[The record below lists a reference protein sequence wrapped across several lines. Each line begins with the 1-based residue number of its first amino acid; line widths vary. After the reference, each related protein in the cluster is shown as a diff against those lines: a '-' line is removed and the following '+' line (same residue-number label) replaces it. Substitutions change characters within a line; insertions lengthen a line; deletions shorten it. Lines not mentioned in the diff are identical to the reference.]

1 MIDYGTT
8 SATLQADGRDIDED
22 TYTPPMG
29 GLPST
34 DKYSDE
40 RVAQA
45 LRESMAQGFTLE
57 QSLQGAQQ
65 KYQISPDQLTRSQAL
80 MSGALPSEQPA
91 ATEMPTTEIT
101 QPAQTDQPPQTG
113 QVGALG
119 ALSTALAQ
127 DPNLYENTLQR
138 VAGEYAGYD
147 IPEHQLPLFMWN
159 MNLGQQIGNYKIR
172 PTDIDTGNLDI
183 EGNPIAGKG
192 FAVTETGKKATD
204 GTPLEVEYTYDDAKN
219 LKGYVVDYKSG
230 GDSGVR
236 LYFDANG
243 NIIKE
248 SPYDY
253 SEAWKPIMA
262 SVLSTVAPALGPYGA
277 LANAALQYSMG
288 NKTGALFSA
297 ISGGLQGAEQAG
309 MIGGDFGVISNQTA
323 KNIGNA
329 ATAARVLDAYNRGD
343 VLGAASAAMRFSGVQ
358 GASQAE
364 IGDTGFTYGDLGRLG
379 RAVFAVA
386 QGDGIG
392 AVNAMADMA
401 KAGTFD
407 VLKNAIS
414 DVGAKVFADAMSKG
428 ATPEEALAA
437 ANFADGS
444 GQGIEDYFNKMSG
457 VFAQMTAPG
466 GEQVAALDPGVPVTP
481 RTVATIPAMQP
492 REGETATEVRDRG
505 DGTFARTISFTNPDG
520 SIGSYDVVYDAATG
534 TITNYTV
541 GGDAESGRIVITGS
555 GARPDIDLPDFVPP
569 GGTKKVSPDI
579 IGKVAGATGSEAA
592 SAAAAA
598 TGAGLAT
605 GPAGPAGPATGPAV
619 GPATGSATGSATGP
633 AVGPSTGPAATGPAA
648 GTETGPVSTG
658 PADTGPASTEV
669 IKTLPD
675 PGSVTVTPKDEL
687 GPLDTTDLT
696 DIIEDLKSLTLPEV
710 PKATSPG
717 TSGPKIPT
725 ITSPQ
730 QRPITTA
737 IISGAAGPEI
747 ARLAAQYLQA
757 RETSNKYVD
766 PLAEVK
772 RIEEEFE
779 REAMMQNIDPRLM
792 QILMD
797 RMGQEQ
803 QQTFD
808 RGFYT
813 YGEEQPIEDIM
824 GSREYA
830 EGGYVAPLQM
840 NEGGEMPMALMAK
853 KGGLPREDFRDG
865 KHVAGD
871 GDGQSDDIPAWLAD
885 GEFVFPADVVSAL
898 GNGSTKAGTDKL
910 YEMMHSIRARA
921 RSKGP
926 KDLPPPALKS
936 PLDYLKSKG

>member
-34 DKYSDE
+34 NQYSDE

-65 KYQISPDQLTRSQAL
+65 KYQISPEQLTRAQTL
-80 MSGALPSEQPA
+80 MPGGLPSTQPP
-91 ATEMPTTEIT
+91 ATETTTTQPTP
-101 QPAQTDQPPQTG
+101 PAQTG
-113 QVGALG
+113 QAGALG
-119 ALSTALAQ
+119 ALSSALAE
-127 DPNLYENTLQR
+127 DPNLYESTLQKA
-138 VAGEYAGYD
+138 AGEYAGYD
-147 IPEHQLPLFMWN
+147 IPEYQLPDFMWN
-159 MNLGQQIGNYKIR
+159 MNVGQQIGNYVIR
-172 PTDIDTGNLDI
+172 PTTVDTGNLDI

-192 FAVTETGKKATD
+192 FTVTESGKKATD
-204 GTPLEVEYTYDDAKN
+204 GTPLQVEYTYDDAKN

-243 NIIKE
+243 KIVKE

-297 ISGGLQGAEQAG
+297 ISGGLQGAQQAG
-309 MIGGDFGVISNQTA
+309 MVGGDYGVISSQTA
-323 KNIGNA
+323 KNISDA

-343 VLGAASAAMRFSGVQ
+343 VVGAATAATGFSGAQ
-358 GASQAE
+358 GASKAE
-364 IGDTGFTYGDLGRLG
+364 IGETGFTYGDLARLG
-379 RAVFAVA
+379 RAVLAVS
-386 QGDGIG
+386 QGNGIG

-401 KAGTFD
+401 NAGTFD

-428 ATPEEALAA
+428 ATPQEALAA

-466 GEQVAALDPGVPVTP
+466 GEQVAALEPGVPVTP

-520 SIGSYDVVYDAATG
+520 STGSYDVVYDATTG

-541 GGDAESGRIVITGS
+541 GGDAESGRVIITGS
-555 GARPDIDLPDFVPP
+555 GARPEIEFPEFVAP

-579 IGKVAGATGSEAA
+579 LGKVAGATGSEAA

-598 TGAGLAT
+598 AGAGLPTGPTGPEGLAT
-605 GPAGPAGPATGPAV
+605 GPSTGP
-619 GPATGSATGSATGP
+619 S
-633 AVGPSTGPAATGPAA
+633 VGPSTGPSATGPAA
-648 GTETGPVSTG
+648 GAATGPVSTG
-658 PADTGPASTEV
+658 PADTGPAVSEV

-675 PGSVTVTPKDEL
+675 VGSVTTTPGEEL
-687 GPLDTTDLT
+687 PPLDKVDLT

-725 ITSPQ
+725 ITAPQ

-757 RETSNKYVD
+757 KETPGKYVD

-772 RIEEEFE
+772 RIEQEFE

-824 GSREYA
+824 GGGREYA
-830 EGGYVAPLQM
+830 KGGYVAPLMM

-910 YEMMHSIRARA
+910 YEMMHNIRNRA